1 MTNAPSD
8 DPARP
13 IPQQGRGPLLETV
26 ALTKHYPG
34 VKALDGVDFS
44 LAAGEVHVLFGENG
58 AGKSTLITLLAGAS
72 QPSSGRIVMEGH
84 EVHLHS
90 VLDARKHGVSAVFQE
105 FSLVPTLTVAENLF
119 LGDESPRHGF
129 IDRRALASR
138 ARALLADLQFDLDPA
153 RRVSS
158 LTRAEQQMVEI
169 AKGFR
174 SRLRVLI
181 LDEPTASLTDRETE
195 RLFALVARIKAEGAG
210 VIYITHRM
218 QEIARIGDRVTVLR
232 DGRRIGTVDAKS
244 TSGDRLI
251 EMMTGRTISEIYPT
265 IESRPGEVLLEVDR
279 LRSGAGVHD
288 ASITV
293 RRGEVVGLAGLVGSG
308 KSELM
313 RAVFGIDRVVSGRVR
328 FKGVDVT
335 HASPGEMLERG
346 LFYLP
351 PDRKAEGLVLPFT
364 ARANIALPALRTKL
378 RGLFGLLSGTRREA
392 LTRSAAQ
399 QVELAESNVGRA
411 VAVLSG
417 GNQQKVLFAKG
428 LGIDADLYVLDEP
441 TVGVDVG
448 TRSALYALIKRLCE
462 GGAGVVL
469 VSSDLPEVLHLSHR
483 VYVTRRGYIAGE
495 RHGAEINEASLLGLF
510 FERDRAAA

>member
-1 MTNAPSD
+1 MPD
-8 DPARP
+8 L
-13 IPQQGRGPLLETV
+13 IETF

-34 VKALDGVDFS
+34 VKALDGVDFQ

-58 AGKSTLITLLAGAS
+58 AGKSTLITLLAGAN
-72 QPSSGRIVMEGH
+72 QPTSGRIVIEGR
-84 EVHLHS
+84 EVALHS
-90 VLDARKHGVSAVFQE
+90 VLEARRHGVSAVFQE
-105 FSLVPTLTVAENLF
+105 FSLIPTLTVAENLF
-119 LGDESPRHGF
+119 LGEEAGRHGF
-129 IDRRALASR
+129 INRRALTAR
-138 ARALLADLQFDLDPA
+138 ARELLADLQFDLDPA
-153 RRVSS
+153 RRVSTMS
-158 LTRAEQQMVEI
+158 RAEQQMVEI

-174 SRLRVLI
+174 SKLRVLI

-195 RLFALVARIKAEGAG
+195 RLFTLIARLKAEGAG
-210 VIYITHRM
+210 IIYITHRM

-232 DGRRIGTVDAKS
+232 DGRKIGTVDAKS
-244 TSGDRLI
+244 TSEDRLI
-251 EMMTGRTISEIYPT
+251 EMMTGRAISEIYPR
-265 IESRPGEVLLEVDR
+265 IASNPGDVLLEVEG
-279 LRSGAGVHD
+279 LRSSAGVRD

-313 RAVFGIDRVVSGRVR
+313 RAVFGIDRIVSGTVR
-328 FKGVDVT
+328 FKGRDVT
-335 HASPGEMLERG
+335 HAAPDEMLKHG

-351 PDRKAEGLVLPFT
+351 PDRKAEGLVLPFS
-364 ARANIALPALRTKL
+364 ARTNIALPALREKL
-378 RGLFGLLSGTRREA
+378 KGMLGLISARKHEA
-392 LTRSAAQ
+392 LTRDAAQ
-399 QVELAESNVGRA
+399 HVELADRNVGRS

-428 LGIDADLYVLDEP
+428 LGINADLYVLDEP

-483 VYVTRRGYIAGE
+483 VYVTRRGSIVGE
-495 RHGAEINEASLLGLF
+495 RRGTDINEAALLGLF
-510 FERDRAAA
+510 FDRERAAA

>member
-1 MTNAPSD
+1 MPD
-8 DPARP
+8 L
-13 IPQQGRGPLLETV
+13 IETV

-34 VKALDGVDFS
+34 VKALDGVDFK

-58 AGKSTLITLLAGAS
+58 AGKSTLITLLAGAN
-72 QPSSGRIVMEGH
+72 PPTSGKIIMEGR
-84 EVHLHS
+84 EVTLHS
-90 VLDARKHGVSAVFQE
+90 VLDARRHGVSAVFQE
-105 FSLVPTLTVAENLF
+105 FSLIPTLTVAENLF
-119 LGDESPRHGF
+119 LGDEAGRHGF
-129 IDRRALASR
+129 INRRALTAR
-138 ARALLADLQFDLDPA
+138 ARELLADLQFDLDPA
-153 RRVSS
+153 SRVST

-174 SRLRVLI
+174 SKLRVLI

-195 RLFALVARIKAEGAG
+195 RLFTLIGRLKAEGAG
-210 VIYITHRM
+210 IIYITHRM

-232 DGRRIGTVDAKS
+232 DGRKIGTVDART
-244 TSGDRLI
+244 TSEDQLI
-251 EMMTGRTISEIYPT
+251 EMMTGRTISEIYPK
-265 IESRPGEVLLEVDR
+265 IASNPGDVLLEVEG
-279 LRSGAGVHD
+279 LRSSAGVHD

-313 RAVFGIDRVVSGRVR
+313 RAIFGIDRIVAGKVR
-328 FKGVDVT
+328 FKGQDVT
-335 HASPGEMLERG
+335 HASPDEMLKRG

-364 ARANIALPALRTKL
+364 ARSNIALPALRAKL
-378 RGLFGLLSGTRREA
+378 KGMLGLISAGKHET
-392 LTRSAAQ
+392 LTRDAAQ
-399 QVELAESNVGRA
+399 HVELADRNVGRS

-428 LGIDADLYVLDEP
+428 LGINADLYVLDEP

-483 VYVTRRGYIAGE
+483 VYVTRRGSIAGE
-495 RHGAEINEASLLGLF
+495 RHGTDINEAALLGLF
-510 FERDRAAA
+510 FDRERAAA

>member
-1 MTNAPSD
+1 MAQSD
-8 DPARP
+8 L
-13 IPQQGRGPLLETV
+13 IETL
-26 ALTKHYPG
+26 ALTKYYPG

-44 LAAGEVHVLFGENG
+44 LLPGEVHVLFGENG

-72 QPSSGRIVMEGH
+72 EPTSGQILIEGR
-84 EVHLHS
+84 EVHLRS

-119 LGDESPRHGF
+119 LGDESARHGF
-129 IDRRALASR
+129 INRRALTAR

-153 RRVSS
+153 RRVST

-181 LDEPTASLTDRETE
+181 LDEPTASLTDRETQ

-210 VIYITHRM
+210 IIYITHRM
-218 QEIARIGDRVTVLR
+218 QEITRIGDRVTVLR
-232 DGRRIGTVDAKS
+232 DGKKIVTDEAKS
-244 TSGDRLI
+244 TSEDRLI
-251 EMMTGRTISEIYPT
+251 EMMTGRTISEIYPK
-265 IESRPGEVLLEVDR
+265 IDASPGEVLLEVEG
-279 LRSGAGVHD
+279 LKSSAGVHD

-313 RAVFGIDRVVSGRVR
+313 RAVFGVDRVTAGRVR
-328 FKGVDVT
+328 FKGEDVT
-335 HASPGEMLERG
+335 HASPAEMLRRG

-351 PDRKAEGLVLPFT
+351 PDRKDEGLVLPFT
-364 ARANIALPALRTKL
+364 ARANIALPALRSRL
-378 RGLFGLLSGTRREA
+378 RGRFGLLSSAKRDV
-392 LTRSAAQ
+392 LTRTAGE
-399 QVELAESNVGRA
+399 QVELSERNAGRA

-428 LGIDADLYVLDEP
+428 LGLNADLYVLDEP

-483 VYVTRRGYIAGE
+483 VYVARRGCIAGE
-495 RHGAEINEASLLGLF
+495 RRGADINEASLLGLF
-510 FERDRAAA
+510 FERERAAA

>member
-1 MTNAPSD
+1 MPD
-8 DPARP
+8 L
-13 IPQQGRGPLLETV
+13 IETV

-34 VKALDGVDFS
+34 VKALDGVDFK

-58 AGKSTLITLLAGAS
+58 AGKSTLITLLAGAN
-72 QPSSGRIVMEGH
+72 QPTSGQIIIEGR
-84 EVHLHS
+84 EVTLHS
-90 VLDARKHGVSAVFQE
+90 VLDARRHGVSAVFQE
-105 FSLVPTLTVAENLF
+105 FSLIPTLTVAENLF
-119 LGDESPRHGF
+119 LGDEAGRHGF
-129 IDRRALASR
+129 INRRALTAR
-138 ARALLADLQFDLDPA
+138 ARELLADLQFDLDPA
-153 RRVSS
+153 RRVST

-174 SRLRVLI
+174 SKLRVLI

-195 RLFALVARIKAEGAG
+195 RLFTLIGRLKAEGAG
-210 VIYITHRM
+210 IIYITHRM

-232 DGRRIGTVDAKS
+232 DGRKIGTVDART
-244 TSGDRLI
+244 TSEDQLI
-251 EMMTGRTISEIYPT
+251 EMMTGRTISEIYPR
-265 IESRPGEVLLEVDR
+265 IASNPGDVLLEVEG
-279 LRSGAGVHD
+279 LRSSAGVHD

-313 RAVFGIDRVVSGRVR
+313 RAIFGIDRIVAGTVR
-328 FKGVDVT
+328 FKGQDVT
-335 HASPGEMLERG
+335 HASPDQMLKRG

-364 ARANIALPALRTKL
+364 ARSNIALPALRAKL
-378 RGLFGLLSGTRREA
+378 KGMFGLISAGKHAA
-392 LTRSAAQ
+392 LTRDAAQ
-399 QVELAESNVGRA
+399 HVELADRNVGRS

-428 LGIDADLYVLDEP
+428 LGINADLYVLDEP

-483 VYVTRRGYIAGE
+483 VYVTRRGSIAGE
-495 RHGAEINEASLLGLF
+495 RRGTDINEAALLGLF
-510 FERDRAAA
+510 FDRERAAA